1 MVSFLIKSL
10 GVSPNQQDSR
20 GYPPLYYAIKAG
32 CLRMVHHLIN
42 CGSAIRQTH
51 KGGFSPIRESIRLH
65 HHHEPSITY
74 ALLQAGADINEQ
86 NRQGQNVLFSVCS
99 GGLYHPAFVNEL
111 IHRWGADPK
120 LVDEKGN
127 GILHK
132 IVDISVL
139 NSFFAPTLM
148 EVIQFL
154 VTRAGLDPNGL
165 NSEGETPLYIVC
177 RKCVNCPAVLS
188 IASSLIK
195 VGANPNF
202 AVGSYGWTPLW
213 HAAFRWNSKWI
224 DKSASQKL
232 INFLLEHGADPSI
245 PNNRRSGNT
254 LIHAMANAD
263 RGDLALL
270 KLLVEKSSNP
280 HQTNDSGWTAL
291 HMACYFDYPQATI
304 RALVEGGM
312 DPSCL
317 DGTGQTV
324 LHRLLQRQNV
334 NMDQIKFLIEM
345 GCDVNTKRTA
355 DNDTALHVAVR
366 QGHSREVFQLLI
378 QFGTDLESPNDFALP
393 PLHLAAS
400 SSSVD
405 VIRNLKEAGAS
416 LYTAEDDNIF
426 TPLAVACVYTRG
438 SDVLQEVIPSDFDG
452 ERTTDIH
459 KLIKAGNVE
468 CVRHFFRVMGNTFMN
483 TKFYEGLTPL
493 HVAASVSKEMCEVFI
508 NFGINVNATEPKGF
522 RPLHFSTSDQI
533 VDTLVRAGAIV
544 HATTK
549 SGLSALAFAA
559 RHSRDQTVSAL
570 LRHGARDNIALAYT
584 CISVS
589 TIETFNLLLEAHSD
603 LNIASFTFFI
613 SNKKYVECSNM
624 TLLHFLCRTKQSV
637 DDFNPR
643 LPIAKKILENLSTI
657 HGAGIC
663 ARDTSGSNALEYACS
678 SCQFF
683 NEDVQSDDLGMIYEL
698 LKFQVGLSGDLQGA
712 MAIHPSRPNSGQN
725 QQSDPSA
732 ANM

>member
-1 MVSFLIKSL
+1 MS
-10 GVSPNQQDSR
+10 
-20 GYPPLYYAIKAG
+20 
-32 CLRMVHHLIN
+32 
-42 CGSAIRQTH
+42 
-51 KGGFSPIRESIRLH
+51 
-65 HHHEPSITY
+65 
-74 ALLQAGADINEQ
+74 
-86 NRQGQNVLFSVCS
+86 
-99 GGLYHPAFVNEL
+99 
-111 IHRWGADPK
+111 
-120 LVDEKGN
+120 
-127 GILHK
+127 
-132 IVDISVL
+132 
-139 NSFFAPTLM
+139 
-148 EVIQFL
+148 
-154 VTRAGLDPNGL
+154 
-165 NSEGETPLYIVC
+165 
-177 RKCVNCPAVLS
+177 
-188 IASSLIK
+188 
-195 VGANPNF
+195 
-202 AVGSYGWTPLW
+202 
-213 HAAFRWNSKWI
+213 
-224 DKSASQKL
+224 
-232 INFLLEHGADPSI
+232 
-245 PNNRRSGNT
+245 
-254 LIHAMANAD
+254 
-263 RGDLALL
+263 
-270 KLLVEKSSNP
+270 
-280 HQTNDSGWTAL
+280 
-291 HMACYFDYPQATI
+291 
-304 RALVEGGM
+304 
-312 DPSCL
+312 
-317 DGTGQTV
+317 
-324 LHRLLQRQNV
+324 
-334 NMDQIKFLIEM
+334 
-345 GCDVNTKRTA
+345 
-355 DNDTALHVAVR
+355 

-438 SDVLQEVIPSDFDG
+438 SDVLQEVIPSDFATRWHADG
-452 ERTTDIH
+452 ARRSDFL
-459 KLIKAGNVE
+459 KLIIGDHVE
-468 CVRHFFRVMGNTFMN
+468 CVRHFFRFMGNTFMD
-483 TKFYEGLTPL
+483 TKFYQGLTPL

-549 SGLSALAFAA
+549 SGLSALAVAA

-570 LRHGARDNIALAYT
+570 LRHGARDYNALADT
-584 CISVS
+584 CMSVS

-643 LPIAKKILENLSTI
+643 LPIAKKILEALSTI

-712 MAIHPSRPNSGQN
+712 MAIHPSRPNSGHN

-732 ANM
+732 TNM